1 MGFLIPKTPSLP
13 PPPPAPPVPKR
24 DDKATQQAMEEAR
37 KKQRLVARL
46 RRGRAS
52 TILTSGQGVLGEAP
66 ISRKTLLGQ

>member
-13 PPPPAPPVPKR
+13 PPPPVPKR
-24 DDKATQQAMEEAR
+24 DDEATEQAMEEAR
-37 KKQRLVARL
+37 RKQRLAARL

>member
-1 MGFLIPKTPSLP
+1 MGFLVPKTPSLP
-13 PPPPAPPVPKR
+13 PPPPVPKR
-24 DDKATQQAMEEAR
+24 GDEATEQAMEEAR
-37 KKQRLVARL
+37 RKQRLAARL